1 MDNLVFKN
9 TSSGQKYFDQKGL
22 WCPKIDPNFLLANI
36 IVKLMAPA
44 FQNTL
49 TFNPDIINYGR
60 FGFLKLDN
68 AVSLLPKKYFFHLIS
83 TQNHFL
89 P

>member
-1 MDNLVFKN
+1 MTKMSISQKIQFFSQNSAKKIILNKRAFGALNLI
-9 TSSGQKYFDQKGL
+9 
-22 WCPKIDPNFLLANI
+22 PAFLSANI

-68 AVSLLPKKYFFHLIS
+68 AVSLQPKKTFFTVS
-83 TQNHFL
+83 
-89 P
+89 